1 MTRCIALTPQ
11 PGESRNP
18 ASNHLQEGHVD
29 WGSAQERKGRR
40 SKQAA
45 YGSVALEA
53 AVSDVGLTCILAT
66 SLKSQGTGEPGKF

>member
-1 MTRCIALTPQ
+1 M
-11 PGESRNP
+11 
-18 ASNHLQEGHVD
+18 D